1 MTNELHDKE
10 DQNNNEQK
18 ITKEDNEIIEDLSR
32 ENDRLLDI
40 LKRSQADLINY
51 RKRMA
56 NEIEEVKKKSNSQLL
71 LKLLSLVDDIE
82 RVMEHAPENQK
93 TESWFE
99 GFNLVSRNLD
109 NILKLEGIKKIDAN
123 GKAFQPIEFD
133 AVSYL
138 ETSEISDGHVVK
150 VVNEGYLLRD
160 KVLRP
165 AQVVVSKLPVGN
177 QDEIDVEGID
187 VEGVEKDG

>member
-1 MTNELHDKE
+1 MTNELNNNEDQNE
-10 DQNNNEQK
+10 DQNNNNEQE
-18 ITKEDNEIIEDLSR
+18 ITKEDNRTVEDLSR
-32 ENDRLLDI
+32 ENDRLVDI

-56 NEIEEVKKKSNSQLL
+56 NEIEEVKKKSNSQIL

-82 RVMEHAPENQK
+82 RVMEHAPEDQK

-109 NILKLEGIKKIDAN
+109 NILKLEGVKKIDAN

-138 ETSEISDGHVVK
+138 ETSEIADGHVVK
-150 VVNEGYLLRD
+150 VVNEGYFLRD

-165 AQVVVSKLPVGN
+165 AQVIVSKLPVCN
-177 QDEIDVEGID
+177 QDENDA
-187 VEGVEKDG
+187 EGVEKDG

>member
-1 MTNELHDKE
+1 MINELHDSE
-10 DQNNNEQK
+10 DQNNNEQE
-18 ITKEDNEIIEDLSR
+18 ITKEDNETIEDLSK
-32 ENDRLLDI
+32 ENNRLVDI
-40 LKRSQADLINY
+40 LKRSQSDLINY
-51 RKRMA
+51 RKRMS

-82 RVMEHAPENQK
+82 RVMEHAPEHQR

-99 GFNLVSRNLD
+99 GFSLVSRNLD
-109 NILKLEGIKKIDAN
+109 NILKFEGVKKIDAD

-138 ETSEISDGHVVK
+138 ETSEIPEGHVVK

-160 KVLRP
+160 KILRP
-165 AQVVVSKLPVGN
+165 AQVVVSKLPVCD
-177 QDEIDVEGID
+177 QDKNGE
-187 VEGVEKDG
+187 EGVETDG